1 MHRKEK
7 RSVKMKKIL
16 VLIFP
21 LFLSGFL
28 FSQKKPVKKPKQFP
42 KFNYIEEFK
51 KISDEIFTH
60 GTAYDN
66 LGELTKGIGPRFS
79 ATPGYT
85 KATEWAEK
93 NLKEAGAENIWKQ
106 EVRVPVWIRGKE
118 SLQIKAGNGEWKSI
132 RMLSFGNSEGTGG
145 KDMIYDILLV
155 NDVQELVNLTS
166 VQVKDK
172 IIFVNYPIDSKIV
185 STVDSYLIAA
195 KSKLLSA
202 SVIGAKGAKGL
213 IIRSLTTANDD
224 VPHAK
229 QIYYEP
235 DDKAKIPAVTIGVKS
250 ADELEKLLTKQTIKA
265 KLNMSAESK
274 GETINYNI
282 IGEIPGK
289 KDAKVIVLGAQL
301 DSWDFA
307 EGAHDDGSGVVQCLE
322 VLRTFKALG
331 YDNNHTLRVV
341 LYANSENGGQ
351 GRETYAA
358 YVKKKDEK
366 HIFALGSDSGGYSP
380 RGFSLD
386 MSPQRRQLI
395 FPWKPYFLPY
405 GVYDFDQTY
414 AIQDISP
421 LKKLDIPLAELV
433 VDTQRYF
440 DYHHSEKDTFDK
452 VNKRELLLGAVA
464 MTQLI
469 FMIDKNW

>member
-1 MHRKEK
+1 
-7 RSVKMKKIL
+7 MKKIL
-16 VLIFP
+16 LIIFP

-28 FSQKKPVKKPKQFP
+28 FSQKKPVKKPKPIP
-42 KFNYIEEFK
+42 KFNYIDEFK
-51 KISDEIFTH
+51 KISDEIMTN

-66 LGELTKGIGPRFS
+66 LGELTKGVGPRFS
-79 ATPGYT
+79 ATPGYA
-85 KATEWAEK
+85 KATEWAER

-106 EVRVPVWIRGKE
+106 EVRVPIWIRGRE
-118 SLQIKAGNGEWKSI
+118 SLQIKAGNGEWKNI

-155 NDVQELVNLTS
+155 NDVQELVNFTS
-166 VQVKDK
+166 AQVKDK
-172 IIFVNYPIDSKIV
+172 IIFVNYPIDQKLI

-202 SVIGAKGAKGL
+202 SVIGKKGARGL
-213 IIRSLTTANDD
+213 IIRSLTTASDD
-224 VPHAK
+224 IPHAK

-235 DDKAKIPAVTIGVKS
+235 EDKVKIPAVTIGVKS
-250 ADELEKLLTKQTIKA
+250 ADELEKLLKKQTVKA
-265 KLNMSAESK
+265 KLNMTAESK
-274 GETINYNI
+274 GETINHNI

-322 VLRTFKALG
+322 VLRAFKALG
-331 YDNNHTLRVV
+331 YDNNHTIRVV

-358 YVKKKDEK
+358 QVKKKEEK
-366 HIFALGSDSGGYSP
+366 HIIALGSDSGGYSP

-386 MSPQRRQLI
+386 MSPQRRRLI
-395 FPWKPYFLPY
+395 FPWKEYFLPY

-414 AIQDISP
+414 AIQDIAP
-421 LKKLDIPLAELV
+421 LKKLDIPLMELV

-452 VNKRELLLGAVA
+452 VNKRELLLGAVV
-464 MTQLI
+464 MTQMV